1 MIEIKEEVQINTIPM
16 GVQTTGTLLGKRKRE
31 DVVDDVCLRSLE
43 RTKFIEGV
51 ANKIKRLQV
60 DDNVSSKSST
70 SMPPTPN

>member
-1 MIEIKEEVQINTIPM
+1 M

-31 DVVDDVCLRSLE
+31 DVLDDVCLRSLE

-60 DDNVSSKSST
+60 DDDNVSSQSST